1 MNWKKRT
8 VILIGICLI
17 LLIAYSFWCNDVKTI
32 KCALTN
38 TSALENTYYFMQILV
53 GTALILGAV
62 IGVWQYV
69 LTARSER
76 ARIKNDRIQR
86 AIDLAEYYKDNIL
99 PEFIVFQYIFVQSGI
114 KKILDEIKPK
124 DMVRFDREE
133 LNDNL
138 SVAKREQLLK
148 IMSSKEMINILRAAE
163 KIYAKEFSLL
173 KGVDEEGGEL
183 IANHAMKAMS
193 NALNKVLNNMEY
205 FAMHFTHKT
214 ADETVV
220 FQSLHQTY
228 LKYVQLF
235 YYNIAINNEKSE
247 QKFFENVVQLYH
259 TWYNE
264 NNKRKEEARRH
275 PDLGN
280 KADDV

>member
-8 VILIGICLI
+8 VILIGACLI
-17 LLIAYSFWCNDVKTI
+17 SLIVYSFWCNEVKTI

-148 IMSSKEMINILRAAE
+148 IMSSKEMINVLRAAE

-173 KGVDEEGGEL
+173 KGIDEGDEEL

-193 NALNKVLNNMEY
+193 NALTKVLNNMEY

-247 QKFFENVVQLYH
+247 QKFFENVVQLYR
-259 TWYNE
+259 TWYNK
-264 NNKRKEEARRH
+264 NSRRKEESRRH